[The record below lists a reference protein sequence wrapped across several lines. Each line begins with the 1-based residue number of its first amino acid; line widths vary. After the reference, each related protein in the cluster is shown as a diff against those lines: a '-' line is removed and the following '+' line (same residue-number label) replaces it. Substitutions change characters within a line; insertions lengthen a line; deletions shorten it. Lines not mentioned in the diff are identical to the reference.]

1 MKLSQNTI
9 IPKIIDM
16 KSELDIISK
25 LINKI
30 IELIYMKDALG
41 FAKETENLINDF
53 PKLKYFSDEAESIKE
68 CLIDLYDGYES
79 KESATDYMNFMKR
92 VVINAQE
99 YMAK

>member
-1 MKLSQNTI
+1 MKLNQNTM
-9 IPKIIDM
+9 IPKIISM

-25 LINKI
+25 LIDRI
-30 IELIYMKDALG
+30 VGLIYMEDVLN
-41 FAKETENLINDF
+41 FAKEAESLINNF
-53 PKLKYFSDEAESIKE
+53 PKLNYFIDEVESIKE

-79 KESATDYMNFMKR
+79 KESAIDYMNFMKR

>member
-9 IPKIIDM
+9 IPKIIGM

-25 LINKI
+25 LIDKI
-30 IELIYMKDALG
+30 IELIYMEDALG

>member
-1 MKLSQNTI
+1 MKLNQNTM
-9 IPKIIDM
+9 IPKIISM

-25 LINKI
+25 LIDRI
-30 IELIYMKDALG
+30 VGLIYMEDVLN
-41 FAKETENLINDF
+41 FAKEAEALINNF
-53 PKLKYFSDEAESIKE
+53 PKLNYFIDEVESIKE

-79 KESATDYMNFMKR
+79 KESAIDYMNFMKR